1 MKYLS
6 PAKVL
11 KGVAL
16 FALLLSSSLIL
27 SAQNADS
34 VQVTKLFTEIKEHAS
49 LAEHDAELLDSYT
62 RSRVSWKLHA
72 YKLHDIKE
80 HVNDLGRDYSEAER
94 LREGSSPWQQNA
106 IDQIRPLLQGM
117 AAHLTAT
124 IEHQRKNPSHVR
136 MQPYLDYVRA
146 NREYTVKTS
155 ALIHDLVDYGEAKA
169 KSEQLEQKLQLPDQP
184 GAE

>member
-11 KGVAL
+11 KGAAM
-16 FALLLSSSLIL
+16 FALLLSSSLIMAAQKPD
-27 SAQNADS
+27 SAQISN
-34 VQVTKLFTEIKEHAS
+34 LFTEIKEHAS

-62 RSRVSWKLHA
+62 RSHGSWKLHA

-80 HVNDLGRDYSEAER
+80 HVNDLAHDYGEAER
-94 LREGSSPWQQNA
+94 LREEGSPWQQDA
-106 IDQIRPLLQGM
+106 IDRMRPLLQGM

-124 IEHQRKNPSHVR
+124 IEHQKKYPSHVR
-136 MQPYLDYVRA
+136 MQPYIDYVRA
-146 NREYTVKTS
+146 NREYATKTS
-155 ALIHDLVDYGEAKA
+155 ALIHDLADYGEAKA
-169 KSEQLEQKLQLPDQP
+169 KSEQLEQKLRLPDQP